1 MLMLA
6 QGVAD
11 PSPLTGSTPPC
22 LQLTDGSWLRR
33 GSDGYR
39 LHSAL
44 LLQGS
49 AGSAADL
56 QPGQG
61 QQDKVRNGEDVA
73 DLRRRCRS
81 RRLPLISFCFFDSFG
96 WKRKAFAEQELNLRS
111 DEKEKGK
118 EGRGDK
124 LIITAFQLGMWRCCC
139 LSPHTFPSFM
149 PPHISFVLPLLS

>member
-1 MLMLA
+1 MA
-6 QGVAD
+6 HEFNVRIRSCHASVVANANASSGCCRSF
-11 PSPLTGSTPPC
+11 PSNRNYFPPC

-61 QQDKVRNGEDVA
+61 QQDKVRDREDVA
-73 DLRRRCRS
+73 DLRRCCRS
-81 RRLPLISFCFFDSFG
+81 RRLPVISFCFLILLAG
-96 WKRKAFAEQELNLRS
+96 
-111 DEKEKGK
+111 KEK
-118 EGRGDK
+118 
-124 LIITAFQLGMWRCCC
+124 
-139 LSPHTFPSFM
+139 
-149 PPHISFVLPLLS
+149 LLLNRN

>member
-1 MLMLA
+1 MQITA
-6 QGVAD
+6 KTPQDRIKRQSVVANANASSGCCRSF
-11 PSPLTGSTPPC
+11 PSNGNYPPPPC

-61 QQDKVRNGEDVA
+61 QQDKVRNGEVVA
-73 DLRRRCRS
+73 DLRGCCRS
-81 RRLPLISFCFFDSFG
+81 RRRPLISFCFFDSFG

-111 DEKEKGK
+111 DEKEKRERGK
-118 EGRGDK
+118 R
-124 LIITAFQLGMWRCCC
+124 R
-139 LSPHTFPSFM
+139 
-149 PPHISFVLPLLS
+149 